1 MCKPVYSLPIIQ
13 LESKSYLALN
23 NDILGCINFNFR
35 FVIEAYQ
42 VSGNHQFQERFIVF
56 YFRKSYSML
65 NRIFF
70 YDKESSKSLF

>member
-13 LESKSYLALN
+13 LESRAILALN

-42 VSGNHQFQERFIVF
+42 VSGNHQFQERLIIVF
-56 YFRKSYSML
+56 YFTE
-65 NRIFF
+65 I
-70 YDKESSKSLF
+70 LFNAE